1 MASKEI
7 FAFLSIFPEPGD
19 PVHTEIQTGN
29 IFFREVARKRTIS
42 FWNNNTSG
50 QNPVIRLQPWKCAS
64 LMSDADPLVGH
75 SPVGVTGKTTAYPG
89 TPPSPNLSSYNYP
102 KYRSTGLTTTIPSS
116 DISRVIGSV
125 GAYDNMQ
132 SETWQVLNNLISLND
147 VPLEYTQ
154 IGTVYPHP
162 QHAGAADLSTT
173 AGAGYVSFT
182 NGTYLDNVFHG
193 AHGQNL
199 LTIGSGADAGMYF
212 IRFIDFQNNRAYLS
226 NLDGS
231 LFVGQATASSLPW
244 YSGPGRR
251 AYFNEVSIIQLSTG
265 LMTTGGTFRPGAT
278 RSSYI
283 LKVWLDKT
291 GSDASA
297 AGAEQ
302 QGSYYISMKPYTHGN
317 GVTGPQYAAT
327 DGYDIGRFGDNALM
341 TTGGVIPFNFNFFDG
356 GAAGFV
362 LDEPNQ
368 RAWFG
373 YTNSTGNSGI
383 GYWRWRTLDSF
394 REIAN
399 YLGTASH
406 ATFVTP
412 SITLAAG
419 DLIRDMQ
426 IGPTTNIV
434 YTLIGHASG
443 GNAGLAIINPDL
455 TTAQYDLGDGFPS
468 FDAAGS
474 ALDASRSRT
483 GTAAD
488 ASTNG
493 ANQITSPSGA
503 FTSAD
508 IGRAIKLTGA
518 GGDNGT
524 YLIATVPS
532 GTQVTVTTMAGGGVT
547 FTSQSSKTFQIG
559 DRLYLFFKN
568 NTTGAGKINYMEC
581 LVPGTFLTRTVS
593 MTNGANVNVPLRTGA
608 PCHVS
613 IDPANGNVYWTSN
626 DTQQQINKYD
636 VAANSHSFRTIA
648 NVQTPSGGTG
658 TVGTITTFSAIL
670 VNPKFD
676 EIWVGT
682 DQGIVKLVK
691 SDFAGANY
699 KRYFGSDTTTYANPT
714 GFFRPQGTIG
724 SEVYVRAFILRPD
737 GRVGVWSITS
747 SSTVWQGDYSRESD
761 LWLAMESW
769 DLYNAGTD
777 LHLGRF
783 LLDSVGN
790 YLYLFPGGRVSANNQ
805 PMIAVGSIEVQYQWD
820 NTNSKWIPL
829 EVYQGAL
836 PNKSFSDTISP
847 GCRSKPIHAALEDVL
862 YGVKIGFTKQGGATP
877 ANNEFLGRAA
887 QTSPSNTDGATTSGG
902 ANFNGSGFVSGDV
915 GRLLRIESGADAG
928 VYKITVFNSSTSIT
942 IARLNSTAFSAGATA
957 SSLAYS
963 IWSRG
968 TPGSNAGPENISV
981 MLADGFGKDNT
992 QDISGITYDTFHFK
1006 TLLEENVEGTKFCL
1020 PSGIGAPGA
1029 TDMKVY
1035 YDFFPR
1041 VGTAVLASHDLQTTH
1056 IRALPGAEWT
1066 SGGFNGRKLIDGFV
1080 DAVMDN
1086 AGARGSMNSSPNDT
1100 NIWYGTVAGSYGFL
1114 NPVSSALGAC
1124 PMVDLGADAEVGY
1137 VIVRVAS
1144 TSSSELL
1151 SYSATYHGLKATL
1164 YKANGPT
1171 APVAASSSRTSGT
1184 GNLSLTA
1191 NNATISVASGDFLG
1205 AITTGPL
1212 SNGSAVAG
1220 QNVFQAPAATFV
1232 PGDVG
1237 KILKITSVGDVGSYR
1252 IIAVDGTGAFATVTN
1267 LDQTAKA
1274 WATSVSSIVYE
1285 VRNGVREED
1294 VICVPSIGS
1303 PSQRLCV
1310 ERLLSPTQASVRVPP
1325 HTTIASQNWECAIPT
1340 WDKVKRVSMSTEAL
1354 PPEVKNNGTWVCI
1367 DGRDQFDTGMSQT
1380 GDSKIYMDLTDLP
1393 AAQRTGRWWQL
1404 QMMPRG
1410 INAFSTTFN
1419 FCSFEFYSPSGA
1431 RIGFSPY
1438 TFTDN
1443 ALSNA
1448 DFLSSHINRADF
1460 IQSSYL
1466 AMATA
1471 GFNGVVDVG
1480 GANGD
1485 TLTLNGG
1492 ANKFMG
1498 FQVRRPFTDGVCV
1511 AGLGGNFTSAT
1522 AAFITSDVGRFL
1534 RITTGANAGIY
1545 RIATRASATA
1555 VTLTLPS
1562 GAAAPSFTGTS
1573 GETFVIHEG
1582 IAVGGASPDRIVFLD
1597 DQTREYTLAS
1607 INDAMTSIT
1616 INESRQPVMTGK
1628 QWEIRRPAF
1637 DTSSA
1642 TVDSSKLARLV
1653 RPGSTYPVQQGD
1665 IAHDSK
1671 GALRFFVDDI
1681 GTGNQRA
1688 DGSIAGGSGVFV
1700 GSGFCADDV
1709 GRYLLIT
1716 SGVTANQGFWRIS
1729 VFTSATSITVV
1740 NPLTGA
1746 AVSFTADAAAD
1757 KVYKVLGDRRFK
1769 VTKQVTTLRA

>member
-7 FAFLSIFPEPGD
+7 FAFLSIFPESGD
-19 PVHTEIQTGN
+19 PVRTEIQSGN
-29 IFFREVARKRTIS
+29 IFFREVTRLRTIQ
-42 FWNNNTSG
+42 FWDTNSG
-50 QNPVIRLQPWKCAS
+50 GSSPQIKLQPWKCAT
-64 LMSDADPLVGH
+64 LMDDADPLVGH
-75 SPVGVTGKTTAYPG
+75 SPIGTQARNTVYPSDPG
-89 TPPSPNLSSYNYP
+89 SQSIATYSYP
-102 KYRSTGLTTTIPSS
+102 KYRSTGLTSAILSS
-116 DISRVIGSV
+116 DISRVIGAVS
-125 GAYDNMQ
+125 GYNNLLAT
-132 SETWQVLNNLISLND
+132 TWQAQNSLISLND

-154 IGTVYPHP
+154 IGTVFPHP
-162 QHAGAADLSTT
+162 QHAGASDLSTV
-173 AGAGYVSFT
+173 AGAGYVTFA
-182 NGTYLDNVFHG
+182 NAHYLDNVFLCAG
-193 AHGQNL
+193 GQNL
-199 LTIGSGADAGMYF
+199 LTIGSGADAGVYF
-212 IRFIDFQNNRAYLS
+212 VRYIDFGNNRAYLA
-226 NLDGS
+226 NLDGTV
-231 LFVGQATASSLPW
+231 FVGQATASTLPW

-265 LMTTGGTFRPGAT
+265 LVNVGGSFRPGAT
-278 RSSYI
+278 RSSFI
-283 LKVWLDKT
+283 LKVWFDKT

-302 QGSYYISMKPYTHGN
+302 QGSYYISMKPYTHGD
-317 GVTGPQYAAT
+317 GVAGPQYDVS
-327 DGYDIGRFGDNALM
+327 DGWDLTRIGDNALHCI
-341 TTGGVIPFNFNFFDG
+341 GGTVPFSFNFFEG
-356 GAAGFV
+356 GASGLV
-362 LDEPNQ
+362 LDETNQ

-373 YTNSTGNSGI
+373 YTNTSGNSGI
-383 GYWRWRTLDSF
+383 GHWRFRTNEGL

-399 YLGTASH
+399 YLGTGAHAS
-406 ATFVTP
+406 FVTP
-412 SITLAAG
+412 AITLAAG

-426 IGPTTNIV
+426 IGPTNIV

-443 GNAGLAIINPDL
+443 GNAGIAIINPDL
-455 TTAQYDLGDGFPS
+455 TTSQYGLGGGFPS
-468 FDAAGS
+468 FDAGGS
-474 ALDASRSRT
+474 VLDSSRSRT

-493 ANQITSPSGA
+493 ANQITSASGA
-503 FTSAD
+503 FTAAD
-508 IGRAIKLTGA
+508 IGRAIKLTGLGA
-518 GGDNGT
+518 DNGT
-524 YLIATVPS
+524 YLIATIVG
-532 GTQVTVTTMAGGGVT
+532 GTQVTVTTMAGAGVT
-547 FTSQSSKTFQIG
+547 FTTQSGGTFQIAE
-559 DRLYLFFKN
+559 RLYLFFKN
-568 NTTGAGKINYMEC
+568 NTTGAGKINYMET

-593 MTNGANVNVPLRTGA
+593 MTNGANLNIPPRIGS
-608 PCHVS
+608 PCEVS
-613 IDPANGNVYWTSN
+613 IDPANGNVYWLSN

-658 TVGTITTFSAIL
+658 TIGTITLFTSIL

-699 KRYFGSDTTTYANPT
+699 KRYFNSETAVTYANPA
-714 GFFRPQGTIG
+714 GFFRPQGTG
-724 SEVYVRAFILRPD
+724 GAEYRVVAFSLRPD
-737 GRVGVWSITS
+737 GGVSAWNISTS
-747 SSTVWQGDYSRESD
+747 SNLYQSDYSRESD
-761 LWLAMESW
+761 LWNFKETW
-769 DLYNAGTD
+769 DIYAAGQDFFTS
-777 LHLGRF
+777 RIVF
-783 LLDSVGN
+783 DSVGN
-790 YLYLFPGGRVSANNQ
+790 YLYLFPTARLYANNQ
-805 PMIAVGSIEVQYQWD
+805 SEIAVGSVEVQYQWD
-820 NTNSKWIPL
+820 TANSKWIPL
-829 EVYQGAL
+829 QVSQGAL
-836 PNKSFSDTISP
+836 PNKSSADTISP
-847 GCRSKPIHAALEDVL
+847 GCMSKPIHAALEDVL

-877 ANNEFLGRAA
+877 ANNEFLGRMA
-887 QTSPSNTDGATTSGG
+887 QTSASKTDGATSSGL
-902 ANFNGSGFVSGDV
+902 ATFAGSGFVSGDV
-915 GRLLRIESGADAG
+915 GRYLRIETGADAG

-942 IARLNSTAFSAGATA
+942 LARLNSTAFAAGATA
-957 SSLAYS
+957 ASLNYT

-968 TPGSNAGPENISV
+968 TAGSNAGPETATV
-981 MLADGFGKDNT
+981 LLANGFGKDNT
-992 QDISGITYDTFHFK
+992 QEISGITYDTFHFK
-1006 TLLEENVEGTKFCL
+1006 TIMEEQVEGVKFCV

-1035 YDFFPR
+1035 YDYFPR
-1041 VGTAVLASHDLQTTH
+1041 VGTAVVASHNLQTTH
-1056 IRALPGAEWT
+1056 IRALPGAEWN
-1066 SGGFNGRKLIDGFV
+1066 SGGFDGRKLIDGFV

-1086 AGARGSMNSSPNDT
+1086 AGARGTMSMSPDNLS
-1100 NIWYGTVAGSYGFL
+1100 IWYGTVAGSYGFL
-1114 NPVSSALGAC
+1114 NPVSSALGCC
-1124 PMVDLGADAEVGY
+1124 PMVDLGVDAEVGY
-1137 VIVRVAS
+1137 VIIRVAQAS
-1144 TSSSELL
+1144 GNETLAYSS
-1151 SYSATYHGLKATL
+1151 TYHGLKATL

-1171 APVAASSSRTSGT
+1171 APVASSTSRTSGT
-1184 GNLSLTA
+1184 GNLSLTI
-1191 NNATISVASGDFLG
+1191 NNATISVVSGDFLG

-1212 SNGSAVAG
+1212 SDGSAVAG

-1237 KILKITSVGDVGSYR
+1237 KILKVTSVGDVGSYR
-1252 IIAVDGTGAFATVTN
+1252 IVAVDGTGAFATVTN

-1274 WATSVSSIVYE
+1274 WLISVSSIVYE

-1294 VICVPSIGS
+1294 VLCVPSIGA
-1303 PSQRLCV
+1303 PTQRLCI

-1325 HTTIASQNWECAIPT
+1325 HTTAASQNWECAIPT

-1354 PPEVKNNGTWVCI
+1354 PPEVKNNGTWVCS
-1367 DGRDQFDTGMSQT
+1367 DGRDQFETS
-1380 GDSKIYMDLTDLP
+1380 DSKIFMDLTDLP
-1393 AAQRTGRWWQL
+1393 IAQRTGRWWQM

-1410 INAFSTTFN
+1410 VNAQSQSAN
-1419 FCSFEFYSPSGA
+1419 FCTFEFYSPSGA

-1443 ALSNA
+1443 ALNNA
-1448 DFLSSHINRADF
+1448 DFLTSHINRIDF

-1466 AMATA
+1466 AMNTA
-1471 GFNGVVDVG
+1471 GFNGLVAVG

-1492 ANKFMG
+1492 ADKFMG
-1498 FQVRRPFTDGVCV
+1498 FQTRRPFTDGVCV

-1522 AAFITSDVGRFL
+1522 AAFLTSDVGRFL

-1562 GAAAPSFTGTS
+1562 GTVAPSFTGTT

-1582 IAVGGASPDRIVFLD
+1582 IAVGGATPDRIVFLD
-1597 DQTREYTLAS
+1597 DMTREYTLAS

-1616 INESRQPVMTGK
+1616 INEGAQPAMSGK

-1642 TVDSSKLARLV
+1642 AVDSSKRARLV
-1653 RPGSTYPVQQGD
+1653 RPGTTYPLQTGD

-1671 GALRFFVDDI
+1671 GALRFFADDI
-1681 GTGNQRA
+1681 GTGSQRS
-1688 DGSIAGGSGVFV
+1688 DGSITGGSGVFV

-1716 SGVTANQGFWRIS
+1716 SGVTANQGLWRIS

-1740 NPLTGA
+1740 NLLTGA

-1757 KVYKVLGDRRFK
+1757 KVYKVIGDRRFK